1 MKYLGT
7 ILLFSVLFGVLFY
20 LAGSAIIS
28 SQATNE
34 YADQLAQQVETQILQ
49 RNVSVIYDTY
59 VTVNPIVTYKYADN
73 TDAFI
78 QQLSPMNITKVYV
91 TGSSKQGYY
100 FHGYTS
106 DWATE
111 IYAYAPRPIIWK
123 WAGT

>member
-7 ILLFSVLFGVLFY
+7 ILLFSVLFGVIYF
-20 LAGSAIIS
+20 AGSAIIS

-34 YADQLAQQVETQILQ
+34 YAYQLAQQVETQILQ

-59 VTVNPIVTYKYADN
+59 VTVNPTVTYQYADN

-91 TGSSKQGYY
+91 TGSSEQGYN